1 MGLLTHLQD
10 QGGIRGDPRELRS
23 LNVEAGEGESL
34 LTLLGSV
41 FTVDDPGQAEVS
53 DFATQG
59 LRYQDVGRPQVTVD
73 GIHALYVSHPFC
85 NLREWVTW

>member
-1 MGLLTHLQD
+1 M
-10 QGGIRGDPRELRS
+10 RS

-59 LRYQDVGRPQVTVD
+59 LRYQDVGRPQVTVN
-73 GIHALYVSHPFC
+73 GIHALYVSHPLC
-85 NLREWVTW
+85 DLRERVTW

>member
-1 MGLLTHLQD
+1 M
-10 QGGIRGDPRELRS
+10 RS
-23 LNVEAGEGESL
+23 LKVEGGRGESL

-41 FTVDDPGQAEVS
+41 FTVNNPGQAEVS

-59 LRYQDVGRPQVTVD
+59 LRYQDVGCPQVTVD

-85 NLREWVTW
+85 DLRERVTW